1 VRVVPEATDTVL
13 STVRWMPRLL
23 LSVKVAVLA
32 SVPPLNTSWPA
43 VALLGAVPS
52 PESAAIES
60 VPALMVVMPV

>member
-1 VRVVPEATDTVL
+1 
-13 STVRWMPRLL
+13 MPRLL